1 MKYPSAYE
9 IEEVLND
16 RLVTRTSIIN
26 FAQTRGIILTRASK
40 EELVKELSSYL
51 YEYSDLEEIREM
63 AYKST
68 NKQML
73 SGFTIVPE
81 KDLDLEILYDRI
93 REYGQLQ
100 GKGYSLNAISRIK
113 EGDQLIYKGEITY
126 TKRKSGKIQFV
137 QGEKYSTDF
146 SFFCLPDNTWQVEV
160 DGTSSSDGKEVM
172 KLMSMMLEGKSVDI
186 VTLND
191 SDLGDNIVLFFDKL
205 AKEGFDPKIWTF
217 IDIKQLTFKRKK
229 TISEVE
235 DDEDES
241 DFIEEDVDDKYLGG
255 ISQAVLDGRNLR
267 EHPFVQSAEKSGCIF
282 TAMTYEF
289 QGTNS
294 SNLLV
299 IKAEFKGS
307 PKIFEVSVINQGVIT
322 GAKGNKK
329 RYDNA
334 DPKFKKEKASQF
346 WNSAKR
352 IYNDLI
358 KQEKE

>member
-16 RLVTRTSIIN
+16 RLVTRASIVN
-26 FAQTRGIILTRASK
+26 FAQTRGIVLARASK

-51 YEYSDLEEIREM
+51 YEYSDLEEIRDM
-63 AYKST
+63 AYRST

-81 KDLDLEILYDRI
+81 KDLDLEVLYDRI

-100 GKGYSLNAISRIK
+100 GRGYSLNAISRIK
-113 EGDQLIYKGEITY
+113 EDDQLTYKGEITY

-172 KLMSMMLEGKSVDI
+172 KLMSIMLEGKSVDI
-186 VTLND
+186 ETLND
-191 SDLGDNIVLFFDKL
+191 ADLGDNIIHFFDRL
-205 AKEGFDPKIWTF
+205 TKEGFDPKVWTF
-217 IDIKQLTFKRKK
+217 VDIKQLTFKRKK

-235 DDEDES
+235 EDDDNES

-255 ISQAVLDGRNLR
+255 ISQAVLDGKNLR

-289 QGTNS
+289 QGTNT

-322 GAKGNKK
+322 GAKGNKRK
-329 RYDNA
+329 YDNP
-334 DPKFKKEKASQF
+334 DPRFKKEKASQF

-352 IYNDLI
+352 IYNDLV
-358 KQEKE
+358 KQL